1 MRVTLSVLLIVTLL
15 ASRLDF
21 DSLFQWA
28 ISQRANAFLT
38 LPNPSLSRHRTR
50 VLEFAAKS
58 RPPAIYPNTAFADAG
73 ELMSYGVDNRDLNR
87 RVAYYVERILKGA
100 KPSDLPVEQP
110 TKFELVI
117 NLTTTKA
124 LGLTIPAKVLT
135 WADRV
140 IDDGGQIPE
149 QSVATIYPRG
159 AQGSAKIPRI
169 GILSLGTAPSIH
181 AFRQGLHELGWVE
194 GQNIAIEYR
203 SAGGNEERLQAV
215 AAQLVD
221 ANVNIIVS
229 TSLQGTLAAR
239 QVTTNIP
246 IVATFF
252 GQGIRNLNRPKG
264 NLTGLSSMPR
274 ELGGKRLELLKEI
287 IPTISR
293 VAVLTNVA
301 NRAQVTPNQEIDV
314 VAWSLGV
321 QVQILNVKKPEE
333 IEDAFAS
340 MVRGKAGALSVQTP
354 AMFVLNRARIV
365 KLAAKGRLPA
375 IYPDSRFTD
384 AGGLMSYG
392 PNNAELYRRAAYF
405 VDRILKGAKPADLPV
420 EQPTKVELVI
430 NLKTAKQLGLTIPRQ
445 VLMWADRVLE

>member
-1 MRVTLSVLLIVTLL
+1 MAKVIRCLVIAIAIL
-15 ASRLDF
+15 ASPYLTHAQQPARKVPRL
-21 DSLFQWA
+21 
-28 ISQRANAFLT
+28 
-38 LPNPSLSRHRTR
+38 
-50 VLEFAAKS
+50 
-58 RPPAIYPNTAFADAG
+58 
-73 ELMSYGVDNRDLNR
+73 
-87 RVAYYVERILKGA
+87 
-100 KPSDLPVEQP
+100 
-110 TKFELVI
+110 
-117 NLTTTKA
+117 
-124 LGLTIPAKVLT
+124 
-135 WADRV
+135 
-140 IDDGGQIPE
+140 
-149 QSVATIYPRG
+149 
-159 AQGSAKIPRI
+159 

-252 GQGIRNLNRPKG
+252 GQGIRNLNRPEG

-301 NRAQVTPNQEIDV
+301 NRAQVTPIKEIDV
-314 VAWSLGV
+314 VARSLGV

-333 IEDAFAS
+333 IENAFAS

-375 IYPDSRFTD
+375 MYPDSRFTD

-392 PNNAELYRRAAYF
+392 PNDAEMYRRAAYF

-420 EQPTKVELVI
+420 EQPTKFELVI
-430 NLKTAKQLGLTIPRQ
+430 NLKTAKQLGLTIPPK